1 LPFDT
6 TLIPESE
13 ETVEVWAFL
22 FFKDFNKADLS
33 AGVISS
39 DPDLCDKP
47 AFCILSNK
55 ADSEIFN
62 VLAKFLTVK
71 AKINT
76 PIN

>member
-1 LPFDT
+1 
-6 TLIPESE
+6 
-13 ETVEVWAFL
+13 
-22 FFKDFNKADLS
+22 
-33 AGVISS
+33 
-39 DPDLCDKP
+39 KP